1 MDIGQLPYLH
11 ILVAALAAF
20 ALGAIWYSFLFGKT
34 WMKELGFTEE
44 SIRSS
49 GANMGMIFG
58 STLVLTFIMAF
69 GIAVL
74 IELHQVPNITWMD
87 GLRIG
92 LLAGLFFVATS
103 MAINYLYQRRS
114 IKLWLIDAGYQVCF
128 MGLIG
133 AILGAWH

>member
-1 MDIGQLPYLH
+1 MDLGQLPYLH

-20 ALGAIWYSFLFGKT
+20 ALGAIWYSFLFGKI

-49 GANMGMIFG
+49 GANMGVIFG
-58 STLVLTFIMAF
+58 STLVLTIIMAF

-74 IELHQVPNITWMD
+74 IQLHQVPNITWMV

-92 LLAGLFFVATS
+92 LLTGLFFVATS
-103 MAINYLYQRRS
+103 MAINYLYQRR
-114 IKLWLIDAGYQVCF
+114 
-128 MGLIG
+128 
-133 AILGAWH
+133 